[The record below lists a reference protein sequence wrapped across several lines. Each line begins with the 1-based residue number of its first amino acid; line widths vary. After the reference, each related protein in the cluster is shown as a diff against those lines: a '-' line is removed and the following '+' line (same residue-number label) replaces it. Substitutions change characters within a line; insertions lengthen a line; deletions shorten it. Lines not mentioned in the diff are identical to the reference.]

1 MPKTLRTL
9 LLLICFLCG
18 TSILLAQT
26 KEQKELEAKRA
37 QIQQEIREINSLLFK
52 SKKEEKTV
60 LEQVENLE
68 FRIRATENLIRVT
81 NQQANLLTREINN
94 NTRRISDLRQE
105 LEELKEDY
113 AELIRRSYKSKSEQN
128 RVMFLLSSES
138 FLQTY
143 KRVQYMK
150 QYADHRKRQGE
161 TIQEKALELQ
171 ELNSQLSEQKKEK
184 DALVAENRITAA
196 GLYKEQ
202 EEQKKLIAT
211 LKQQEG
217 KYIAQV
223 RKREQ
228 EAAEVDRQIEKLIR
242 QAIAEANRRAAAE
255 AAARGEKL
263 ETEGS
268 STSFAL
274 TAEAK
279 ALAASFASNKGK
291 LPWPVERGIVTQ
303 RPGTRR
309 HPQFP
314 NVTVKNSGVEI
325 TTEKDAKA
333 RAVFDGTVLQIQQ
346 YKGGALAVHVNHGNY
361 ITIYSNLASVTVKK
375 GDKVKTKQNL
385 GTIYT
390 SPLVNK
396 TILKFMVYQNTTLL
410 DPTHWIYK
418 M

>member
-1 MPKTLRTL
+1 MHRTLRTI
-9 LLLICFLCG
+9 LLLIFLLSG
-18 TSILLAQT
+18 AVTLSAQSN
-26 KEQKELEAKRA
+26 KQKELEAKRA
-37 QIQQEIREINSLLFK
+37 QIQQEIREINNLLFK
-52 SKKEEKTV
+52 SKKEEKSV
-60 LEQVENLE
+60 LEQVESLDH
-68 FRIRATENLIRVT
+68 RIRATENLIRVT

-94 NTRRISDLRQE
+94 NTRRITDLRQE
-105 LEELKEDY
+105 LEALKEDY

-150 QYADHRKRQGE
+150 QYANHRKKQGE
-161 TIQEKALELQ
+161 TIQEKAKELQ
-171 ELNSQLSEQKKEK
+171 ELNVKLGEQKKEK
-184 DALVAENRITAA
+184 DALVAENRATAA
-196 GLYKEQ
+196 KLYKEQ

-211 LKQQEG
+211 LKQQES

-223 RKREQ
+223 RKRERD
-228 EAAEVDRQIEKLIR
+228 AAEVDKQIEKLIR
-242 QAIAEANRRAAAE
+242 QSIAEANRLAAE
-255 AAARGEKL
+255 EAKKSGKKL
-263 ETEGS
+263 ETTGS

-291 LPWPVERGIVTQ
+291 LPWPVERGIVTK

-314 NVTVKNSGVEI
+314 NVTVKYSGVEI

-333 RAVFDGTVLQIQQ
+333 RAVFEGTVMQIQQ

-361 ITIYSNLASVTVKK
+361 ITIYSNLASVSVKK
-375 GDKVKTKQNL
+375 GDKVTTKQNL

-390 SPLVNK
+390 SPLINK

-410 DPTHWIYK
+410 DPTHWVYK

>member
-1 MPKTLRTL
+1 MHKTLRTIIVL
-9 LLLICFLCG
+9 LCFLSG
-18 TSILLAQT
+18 AITLLAQSD
-26 KEQKELEAKRA
+26 KQRELEAKRA

-52 SKKEEKTV
+52 SKREEKSV
-60 LEQVENLE
+60 LEQVESLDH
-68 FRIRATENLIRVT
+68 RIRATENLIRVT

-94 NTRRISDLRQE
+94 NTRRITDLRQE
-105 LEELKEDY
+105 LEELKDDY

-150 QYADHRKRQGE
+150 QYANHRKKQGE
-161 TIQEKALELQ
+161 TIQEKAKELQ
-171 ELNSQLSEQKKEK
+171 ELNVKLGEQKKEK
-184 DALVAENRITAA
+184 DALVAENKATAA
-196 GLYKEQ
+196 QLYKEQ
-202 EEQKKLIAT
+202 EEQKKLIAS
-211 LKQQEG
+211 LKQQES

-223 RKREQ
+223 RKRER
-228 EAAEVDRQIEKLIR
+228 EAAEVDRQIERLIR
-242 QAIAEANRRAAAE
+242 QAIAEANRRAEAE
-255 AAARGEKL
+255 AKKSGKKL
-263 ETEGS
+263 ETTGS

-291 LPWPVERGIVTQ
+291 LPWPVERGIVTK

-314 NVTVKNSGVEI
+314 NVTVKYSGVEI
-325 TTEKDAKA
+325 TTERDAKA

-361 ITIYSNLASVTVKK
+361 ITIYSNLASVSVKK

-396 TILKFMVYQNTTLL
+396 TILKFMVYQVTTLL
-410 DPTHWIYK
+410 DPTHWVYK

>member
-1 MPKTLRTL
+1 MHRILQTIL
-9 LLLICFLCG
+9 LLVCFLG
-18 TSILLAQT
+18 GIATMLAQS
-26 KEQKELEAKRA
+26 KEQKQLEEKRA

-52 SKKEEKTV
+52 SKKEEKSV
-60 LEQVENLE
+60 LEQVEGLDY
-68 FRIRATENLIRVT
+68 RIRATENLIRVT

-94 NTRRISDLRQE
+94 NTLRISDLRQE

-150 QYADHRKRQGE
+150 QYANHRKKQGE
-161 TIQEKALELQ
+161 TIQEKAKELQ
-171 ELNSQLSEQKKEK
+171 ALNGKLAEQKKEK
-184 DALVAENRITAA
+184 DVLIAENRTTAA
-196 GLYKEQ
+196 KLQKEQ
-202 EEQKKLIAT
+202 EEQRKLVAT

-242 QAIAEANRRAAAE
+242 EAIAEANRRAAAE
-255 AAARGEKL
+255 AEKRGEKL
-263 ETEGS
+263 ETKGS

-291 LPWPVERGIVTQ
+291 LPWPVDRGIVTK
-303 RPGTRR
+303 RPGTHK

-314 NVTVKNSGVEI
+314 NVTVNSSGVEI
-325 TTEKDAKA
+325 TTERDAKA

-346 YKGGALAVHVNHGNY
+346 YKGGALAIHVNHGNY
-361 ITIYSNLASVTVKK
+361 ITIYSNLASVLVKK
-375 GDKVKTKQNL
+375 GDKVKTKQDL

-390 SPLVNK
+390 SPLINK

-410 DPTHWIYK
+410 DPTHWVYK